1 LCLFSQEV
9 KSDLEQEA
17 GQLKSFCDLG
27 TDLSQ
32 SQAFSNSQSLLD
44 NVKQVSDEFSRL
56 EANVN
61 DR

>member
-1 LCLFSQEV
+1 M

-17 GQLKSFCDLG
+17 GQLKSFCELG

-32 SQAFSNSQSLLD
+32 SQAISNAQSLLD
-44 NVKQVSDEFSRL
+44 NVKEVSDEFNRL